1 MRIALRT
8 MLFLIALIA
17 TASAVSHE
25 EIERKGAEI
34 MEEYRRDGGHW
45 TPLNDMTQINHV
57 RTTRAIFRVS
67 IRMLIGRIRHTS
79 MMDPLLAPARKAPA
93 HVRCINNHA
102 TRKFRAAR

>member
-57 RTTRAIFRVS
+57 RTTRAIFRV
-67 IRMLIGRIRHTS
+67 LNKN
-79 MMDPLLAPARKAPA
+79 AYWA
-93 HVRCINNHA
+93 HSPHINDGSTA
-102 TRKFRAAR
+102 GSRS